1 MFVIQ
6 SISADQRNALLQVLD
21 DRYASKS
28 TIITSQLPIGIH
40 SLINKL
46 NIVNSNMDRLTANT
60 HSFDLNS
67 KSIRNKF
74 TTFDN

>member
-60 HSFDLNS
+60 HSFDLKS